1 LELKHDELYSMT
13 PREYE
18 ELSEG
23 WSWRYKFQEEREAK
37 YVTILANASG
47 HLKKKLRIEDV
58 LGRNTMSQKKEIA
71 ERRKVLAERRKRKE
85 EE

>member
-1 LELKHDELYSMT
+1 MKHDELYALT
-13 PREYE
+13 PKEYE
-18 ELSEG
+18 ELSTG
-23 WSWRYKFQEEREAK
+23 WGWRVKFQEEREAK

-58 LGRNTMSQKKEIA
+58 LGRNTMAQKRQIA
-71 ERRKVLAERRKRKE
+71 ERRAVLAERRKREKE